1 MVLRPASRLL
11 GVLLWAVV
19 GLLVTAPPAT
29 AHENHQRAQ
38 AEERAALGERATRGA
53 PADHKGVGSTPAPS
67 MPERLLSWAGRMHP
81 FAVHF
86 PIALIPASWIAL
98 VIARR
103 RGGPTGLIRAL
114 VIFAGAAAFLA
125 ALFGWLNAGFPFE
138 DRPLLAAHRWAGTVL
153 GLAGAALSIWAWRSA
168 DLARSRAMTWALG
181 LVTLFLLV
189 QGWVGAA
196 ITHGL
201 RHMMI

>member
-1 MVLRPASRLL
+1 MA
-11 GVLLWAVV
+11 
-19 GLLVTAPPAT
+19 
-29 AHENHQRAQ
+29 
-38 AEERAALGERATRGA
+38 
-53 PADHKGVGSTPAPS
+53 
-67 MPERLLSWAGRMHP
+67 ERLLSWGGRMHP

-98 VIARR
+98 VVARR

-114 VIFAGAAAFLA
+114 VMFAGAAAFIA
-125 ALFGWLNAGFPFE
+125 ALLGWLNAGFALD

-168 DLARSRAMTWALG
+168 DLASSRAMTWTLG
-181 LVTLFLLV
+181 LVTLLLLV
-189 QGWVGAA
+189 QGWIGGA

>member
-1 MVLRPASRLL
+1 MVLKTVSRLL
-11 GVLLWAVV
+11 ALLLAIASLAISAAPAV
-19 GLLVTAPPAT
+19 
-29 AHENHQRAQ
+29 AHENHQRAE
-38 AEERAALGERATRGA
+38 AEAPAATPGA
-53 PADHKGVGSTPAPS
+53 PADAAAPAGHQEMDAAPTPA
-67 MPERLLSWAGRMHP
+67 MAGRLLSWAGRMHP

-98 VIARR
+98 VVARR

-114 VIFAGAAAFLA
+114 VMFAGAAAFVATL
-125 ALFGWLNAGFPFE
+125 LGWLNAGFALD
-138 DRPLLAAHRWAGTVL
+138 DRPLLAAHRWAGTAL

-168 DLARSRAMTWALG
+168 ELAASRAMTWALG
-181 LVTLFLLV
+181 LVTLALLV
-189 QGWVGAA
+189 QGWIGAA